1 MEGDK
6 EYYIGELARTQSEIK
21 HYLLDQ
27 ANFKKIDDTFLLIKS
42 ILPLISKNDDEE
54 VILGIGVPVS
64 TTTEKMKELSAML
77 KGEFEIKIKNDATKE
92 IINKKIT
99 IKQVLVM
106 PESYGTYYDVISSAE
121 LDTALDAVV
130 ISLDLLTEILI
141 IFDGKLIRNASRN
154 LTNASLF
161 VLSNKISL
169 ALEQQ
174 TGYIVNPHS
183 ILQSIRDNKDHVQIS
198 GKSYDIGEI
207 KKYYIRQI
215 SAEIVNILIDL
226 INNLPIDAQIEY
238 FILTG
243 EALDLFWTDI
253 EILILENN
261 LVNDIDLS
269 RIIKVEDPSF
279 SNAIGF
285 EKMVK
290 RKKRINSGE

>member
-1 MEGDK
+1 
-6 EYYIGELARTQSEIK
+6 
-21 HYLLDQ
+21 
-27 ANFKKIDDTFLLIKS
+27 LLIKS
-42 ILPLISKNDDEE
+42 VLPLISENDEE
-54 VILGIGVPVS
+54 EFILGIGVPVS
-64 TTTEKMKELSAML
+64 TTIEKMKELSAKL
-77 KGEFEIKIKNDATKE
+77 KGEFEIKIKNEATKD
-92 IINKKIT
+92 IITKKIN

-169 ALEQQ
+169 ALEEQ
-174 TGYIVNPHS
+174 TGYIVKPHS
-183 ILQSIRDNKDHVQIS
+183 ILQSIRDSKDQVQIS

-207 KKYYIRQI
+207 KQYYIRQI
-215 SAEIVNILIDL
+215 STEIVNILIDL
-226 INNLPIDAQIEY
+226 IRNLPLDAEIEY
-238 FILTG
+238 FILAG
-243 EALDLFWTDI
+243 EALDIFWTEI

-261 LVNDIDLS
+261 LIEDIDLS

-285 EKMVK
+285 EKMVV
-290 RKKRINSGE
+290 KRIESGEK

>member
-1 MEGDK
+1 MESDK

-27 ANFKKIDDTFLLIKS
+27 SHLKKIDEIFLLIKS
-42 ILPLISKNDDEE
+42 VLPLISENEE
-54 VILGIGVPVS
+54 EEFILGIGVPVS
-64 TTTEKMKELSAML
+64 TTKEKMKELSAKL
-77 KGEFEIKIKNDATKE
+77 KGEFEIKIKNEATKE
-92 IINKKIT
+92 MITKKII

-169 ALEQQ
+169 ALEEQ

-183 ILQSIRDNKDHVQIS
+183 ILQSIRDNKEQVQIS
-198 GKSYDIGEI
+198 GKSYDISEI

-215 SAEIVNILIDL
+215 STEIVNILIDL
-226 INNLPIDAQIEY
+226 IRNLPLDAEIEY
-238 FILTG
+238 FILAG
-243 EALDLFWTDI
+243 EALDIFWTEI

-261 LVNDIDLS
+261 LVDDIDLS
-269 RIIKVEDPSF
+269 RIIKVEDPRF

-290 RKKRINSGE
+290 KKINSGEK

>member
-1 MEGDK
+1 M
-6 EYYIGELARTQSEIK
+6 
-21 HYLLDQ
+21 
-27 ANFKKIDDTFLLIKS
+27 LIKS
-42 ILPLISKNDDEE
+42 VLPLISENDEE
-54 VILGIGVPVS
+54 EFILGIGVPVS
-64 TTTEKMKELSAML
+64 TTIEKMKELSAKL
-77 KGEFEIKIKNDATKE
+77 KGEFEIKIKNEATKD
-92 IINKKIT
+92 IITKKIN

-169 ALEQQ
+169 ALEEQ

-183 ILQSIRDNKDHVQIS
+183 ILQSIRDNKEQVQIS
-198 GKSYDIGEI
+198 GKSYDISEI

-215 SAEIVNILIDL
+215 STEIVNILIDL
-226 INNLPIDAQIEY
+226 IRNLPLDAEIEY
-238 FILTG
+238 FILAG
-243 EALDLFWTDI
+243 EALDIFWTEI

-261 LVNDIDLS
+261 LVGDIDLS

-290 RKKRINSGE
+290 KKINSGEK